1 MVEKGENIAS
11 SVFCFVSNENSIN
24 TKEILKLE

>member
-1 MVEKGENIAS
+1 MVEKGENIAPCV
-11 SVFCFVSNENSIN
+11 VFFDSNENSIN